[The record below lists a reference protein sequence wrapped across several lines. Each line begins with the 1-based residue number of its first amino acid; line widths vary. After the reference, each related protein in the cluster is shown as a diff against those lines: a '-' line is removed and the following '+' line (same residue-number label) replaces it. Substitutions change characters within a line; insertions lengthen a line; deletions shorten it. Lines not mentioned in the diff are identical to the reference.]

1 MALEHRIIRVKIC
14 GITRRQD
21 ARAAVRA
28 GAHALGFVFHPSSP
42 RYVTPQKAASII
54 SILPPFIVAVGVF
67 VNLPKPEMEAVVA
80 QSGIHAIQLHGEES
94 PEDCR
99 ACGRPV
105 IKAFRFGVDLP
116 PPEFA
121 AYPRAALLVDTAAAG
136 KWGGSGVPLDWERL
150 SAHLSSTPGS
160 VRERLILAGG
170 LNPDNV
176 ARAVDLVRPFAVD
189 VSSGVETSPGKKSE
203 KLIEEFIHA
212 VRNSTGPG

>member
-1 MALEHRIIRVKIC
+1 MARGHRVIRVKIC
-14 GITRRQD
+14 GITRRED

-42 RYVTPQKAASII
+42 RSVTPQKAASII
-54 SILPPFIVAVGVF
+54 SILPPFVVAVGVF
-67 VNLPKPEMEAVVA
+67 VNLPKLEMEVVA
-80 QSGIHAIQLHGEES
+80 AKSGIHAIQLHGDES

-105 IKAFRFGVDLP
+105 IKAFRFGANLSLP
-116 PPEFA
+116 QFA
-121 AYPRAALLVDTAAAG
+121 AYPKAGLLVDTAAPG
-136 KWGGSGVPLDWERL
+136 KQGGTGVPLDWERL
-150 SAHLSSTPGS
+150 SAHLNSTPGS

-176 ARAVDLVRPFAVD
+176 SRAVSLVRPFAVD